1 MITGPTVALIGDLSD
16 SAGPT
21 AGTISVALEEM
32 PAIADGLDTVSRTC
46 ADRTMPI
53 LGIAAETRFFLGIN
67 GRAQQAAAICG
78 GLAAELG
85 ISAAKFGA
93 TAAAVR
99 AAHSSYLQVEN
110 TVAGWFESMGIAKDG
125 KLPDG
130 RSTRDHF
137 RGLIAGEPGEANYLL
152 KLTIPELGYFSA
164 SQTLPYS
171 PIIAGILFGATAYFD
186 AKWNPEIARQRT
198 IDRVADMFGIPRG
211 LARKA
216 MGGGLFGIIKSGID
230 TLLGA
235 KAHNIRTASA
245 DEYGIAAHRGEKSQL
260 SVGASSDRL
269 MTIGKAQDFELERSR
284 QNPLTAERGAVL
296 VTVMY
301 EAGHEGDPAHALYVV
316 SIPGTVFDSLG
327 GSPIDPAGITHESSR
342 LGYMNAAYEM
352 VLQALRDA
360 GAPQGARVYLEGFS
374 QGAMIAYNMANSH
387 KIAEEINIVG
397 IYAQGTPLRIMPA
410 KQRDFAVDYVEGD
423 GDGVPDAAEQSL
435 FAQIFKGAWRPDERD
450 TVIAVDNNEHHAINY
465 HEALQREGH
474 SSKVPGGMRAAMDGK
489 EYVLGE
495 QKVTSA
501 STMPDGLS
509 PAVRIGITAGRIGT
523 YGGATLASGTGLSGW
538 GVVEVI
544 DGQTGGHLA
553 KAKRKVRESIEN
565 TRQNVEDTVSDV
577 QLGLEIAKQKVEGLQ
592 RETGETVQAA
602 AGQIPAVIEGVQ
614 KTIPHPE
621 PTPQEKPHSP
631 KPAWPEM
638 PVPQMPKVPI
648 LQGYNPQHLPPAI
661 NMPGDLSRP
670 EPAPINMP
678 VDLSRPEPA
687 PIKMPARIEAE
698 GQLPPASLIPPDI
711 LPKPADLQTHIEKA
725 VTQPI
730 IDQLQLPTVGSALKN
745 PPIFGAGQ
753 GGDYDGSESLVPTLP
768 DLKPVRMPMFPP
780 ENIDPGFRAPGPPE
794 DLTPIEESEP
804 LMV

>member
-1 MITGPTVALIGDLSD
+1 MLTGPTVAPIGDLSD

-164 SQTLPYS
+164 SRTLPYS
-171 PIIAGILFGATAYFD
+171 PIIAGILFGATAYMD
-186 AKWNPEIARQRT
+186 AKLNPEIARQRT
-198 IDRVADMFGIPRG
+198 IDRVADMLGIPRG
-211 LARKA
+211 FAR
-216 MGGGLFGIIKSGID
+216 MTLGGGLFSIFSTVKSGID
-230 TLLGA
+230 TYLGT

-245 DEYGIAAHRGEKSQL
+245 DEYGIATHRGEKSQL
-260 SVGASSDRL
+260 SVGASSERL
-269 MTIGKAQDFELERSR
+269 LAAAKAQDQEFERSR
-284 QNPLTAERGAVL
+284 QNPSTAERSAVL

-301 EAGHEGDPAHALYVV
+301 EAGHEGDPSHALYVV
-316 SIPGTVFDSLG
+316 SIPGTNFNSWG
-327 GSPIDPAGITHESSR
+327 GSIIDVPGALREALGKDTLENPA
-342 LGYMNAAYEM
+342 YQM

-374 QGAMIAYNMANSH
+374 QGAMTAYNMANSTEVA
-387 KIAEEINIVG
+387 KEIDIVG
-397 IYAQGTPLRIMPA
+397 VYAQAAPLRGLPA
-410 KQRDFAVDYVEGD
+410 KRRGFAVDYVEGD
-423 GDGVPDAAEQSL
+423 GDPVPDSAVNPL
-435 FAQIFKGAWRPDERD
+435 AQIFGGTWRPDERD
-450 TVIAVDNNEHHAINY
+450 TVITVDNHEHHGENY
-465 HEALQREGH
+465 DEALHREGH
-474 SSKVPGGMRAAMDGK
+474 SSKVPGGMHTAMDGK

-501 STMPDGLS
+501 SSLPDGLP
-509 PAVRIGITAGRIGT
+509 PALRVDITIKRTESYTA
-523 YGGATLASGTGLSGW
+523 AALASGTVPGDLG
-538 GVVEVI
+538 I
-544 DGQTGGHLA
+544 ADRADKKTGGRLHLA
-553 KAKRKVRESIEN
+553 KRAVQAGIEN

-577 QLGLEIAKQKVEGLQ
+577 QQGMEIVKQKAEGLQ
-592 RETGETVQAA
+592 REAGEAA
-602 AGQIPAVIEGVQ
+602 WALAKQIPAVIEGVQ

-621 PTPQEKPHSP
+621 PTPQESQNPQ
-631 KPAWPEM
+631 PAWPEM
-638 PVPQMPKVPI
+638 PVPQMPKVPL
-648 LQGYNPQHLPPAI
+648 LQGYNPQNIPPAI
-661 NMPGDLSRP
+661 NMPG
-670 EPAPINMP
+670 
-678 VDLSRPEPA
+678 DLSRPEPA

-711 LPKPADLQTHIEKA
+711 LPKPVDLHTHIEKT

-794 DLTPIEESEP
+794 DLTPIEEREP

>member
-1 MITGPTVALIGDLSD
+1 MITGPTVAPIGDLTD

-21 AGTISVALEEM
+21 AGTISVTLEEM

-53 LGIAAETRFFLGIN
+53 LGIANETRLFLGIN
-67 GRAQQAAAICG
+67 GRAQLAATLCT
-78 GLAAELG
+78 GLAADLG
-85 ISAAKFGA
+85 VSAAKFGV
-93 TAAAVR
+93 TAATVR

-130 RSTRDHF
+130 RSTRGHF
-137 RGLIAGEPGEANYLL
+137 RGLIAGEPGEATYLL

-164 SQTLPYS
+164 SRTLPYS
-171 PIIAGILFGATAYFD
+171 PIIAGILFGFTAYMD
-186 AKWNPEIARQRT
+186 AQWNPEIARQRAF
-198 IDRVADMFGIPRG
+198 DRLADMFGLPRG

-216 MGGGLFGIIKSGID
+216 LDGGLFSIAKSGID
-230 TLLGA
+230 TYLGT

-245 DEYGIAAHRGEKSQL
+245 DAYGIATHRGEKSQL

-269 MTIGKAQDFELERSR
+269 LAAAKAQDQEFERSR
-284 QNPLTAERGAVL
+284 QNPSTAERSAVL

-316 SIPGTVFDSLG
+316 SVPGTNFNSWG
-327 GSPIDPAGITHESSR
+327 GSIIDVPGAEREALGKDTMENPA
-342 LGYMNAAYEM
+342 YQM

-360 GAPQGARVYLEGFS
+360 GAHQGARVYMEGFS
-374 QGAMIAYNMANSH
+374 QGAMIAYNMANSTEV
-387 KIAEEINIVG
+387 AQEINIVG
-397 IYAQGTPLRIMPA
+397 VYAQGAPLRGLPA
-410 KQRDFAVDYVEGD
+410 KRRDFAVDYVEGD
-423 GDGVPDAAEQSL
+423 GDWVPDSAVNPL
-435 FAQIFKGAWRPDERD
+435 AQIFGGTWSPDERD
-450 TVIAVDNNEHHAINY
+450 TVITVNNPEHHGENY
-465 HEALQREGH
+465 HEALKREGH
-474 SSKVPGGMRAAMDGK
+474 SGKVPGGMRAAMEGK
-489 EYVLGE
+489 EYALGE

-501 STMPDGLS
+501 SSLPDGLP
-509 PAVRIGITAGRIGT
+509 PAVRVDITIRRAEG
-523 YGGATLASGTGLSGW
+523 YGAAALVSGTVPGALGIA
-538 GVVEVI
+538 EFA
-544 DGQTGGHLA
+544 DEKTGGRLGQ
-553 KAKRKVRESIEN
+553 AKRGI
-565 TRQNVEDTVSDV
+565 EDTVSDV
-577 QLGLEIAKQKVEGLQ
+577 QQGMEIAKQKAEGLQ
-592 RETGETVQAA
+592 REAGESAWAV

-661 NMPGDLSRP
+661 KMPGDLSRP
-670 EPAPINMP
+670 EPAPIKMP
-678 VDLSRPEPA
+678 SDLSRPEPA
-687 PIKMPARIEAE
+687 PIKMPTRIEAE
-698 GQLPPASLIPPDI
+698 GQLPPAGLIPPDI
-711 LPKPADLQTHIEKA
+711 LPKPADLHTHIEKA

-745 PPIFGAGQ
+745 PPIFGVGQ
-753 GGDYDGSESLVPTLP
+753 GGDYDSSESLIPALP
-768 DLKPVRMPMFPP
+768 NLKPAPMLPPKSIDPGFLASTPP

-794 DLTPIEESEP
+794 DLTPIEEREP